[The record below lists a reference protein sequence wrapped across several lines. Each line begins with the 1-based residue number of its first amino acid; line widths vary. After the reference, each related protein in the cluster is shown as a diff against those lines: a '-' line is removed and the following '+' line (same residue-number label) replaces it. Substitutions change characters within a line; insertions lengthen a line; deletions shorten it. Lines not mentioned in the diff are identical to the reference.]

1 VTARPRGVRVE
12 ARAKLNLGLAV
23 GPRRADGFHELATVF
38 QSVSLADVL
47 EVRRRRRGFAL
58 RITYQDV
65 SLRHPGFRQ
74 VAVAR
79 VPAKGNLVLRAA
91 RLLASRYKLE
101 GGASFRLVKR
111 IPTAAGLGGGSA
123 DAAAALVGLA
133 RLHGLPLGRRER
145 IGLAAELGSD
155 VPFAITGGTAVGL
168 GRGERLHPLGPG
180 PSLRL
185 LIAKPRWG
193 VSTAQAYARIDMH
206 KYGLTGWRANLRFAQ
221 MLVRKGLKPPAPL
234 RMGNTF
240 EQVLGDRTREFES
253 LCGRLRAC
261 GLEGPRMTGSGS
273 AVFAF
278 APSGVSLARA
288 AARFEGPERL
298 FAARTSRQGMHA
310 TSIR

>member
-1 VTARPRGVRVE
+1 MSSRTPGIRGVRVE

-38 QSVSLADVL
+38 QSIDLADVL
-47 EVRRRRRGFAL
+47 EVRPRRRGFSL
-58 RITYQDV
+58 KIVYEDV
-65 SLRHPGFRQ
+65 SLAHRGGGRPPI
-74 VAVAR
+74 AR
-79 VPAKGNLVLRAA
+79 VPADAGNLVLRAA
-91 RLLASRYKLE
+91 RLLASRCRLS
-101 GGASFRLVKR
+101 GGVSFRLVKR

-123 DAAAALVGLA
+123 DAAATLVGLA
-133 RLHGLPLGRRER
+133 ALHGLRLGRSER
-145 IGLAAELGSD
+145 LGLAAELGSD
-155 VPFAITGGTAVGL
+155 VPFAVTGGTAVGF
-168 GRGERLHPLGPG
+168 GRGERLHPLRPG
-180 PSLRL
+180 RGFRV

-221 MLVRKGLKPPAPL
+221 TLVRKGLKPPAPL

-273 AVFAF
+273 AVFAY
-278 APSGVSLARA
+278 APSGLSLARA

-298 FAARTSRQGMHA
+298 FAAR
-310 TSIR
+310 